1 MGERTCKVV
10 RPHVSLLLM
19 RLLWPSGS
27 YYQKGIFPRRPDLL
41 SHHRLRRPLS
51 KREIASSNLAKST
64 LFIFF
69 FVLLLLPRSRETLFP
84 FFFFFFF
91 SPPPKKNPLKK
102 RGVFFFAPTQKRA
115 RAQKRGLALFGEEEE
130 LPGDP
135 RPAAFLSSSS
145 SSFGF
150 SFPTKEEN
158 AGSERARFLL

>member
-1 MGERTCKVV
+1 M
-10 RPHVSLLLM
+10 S
-19 RLLWPSGS
+19 
-27 YYQKGIFPRRPDLL
+27 
-41 SHHRLRRPLS
+41 
-51 KREIASSNLAKST
+51 
-64 LFIFF
+64 
-69 FVLLLLPRSRETLFP
+69 

-91 SPPPKKNPLKK
+91 QGAERHYSLSSFSAPQKNPLKK

-145 SSFGF
+145 SSSSFGF

-158 AGSERARFLL
+158 AGSERARFFALTERDSIICSSTCRRKEDGARRWKDHHLSKETVKVIRTNYGKS